1 MHKIQVWMMK
11 RGLSMTKLLAEGLK
25 SGDLEDL
32 VLPLISFDEFESKID
47 DDAVVVGFYVS
58 EQDAAN
64 DLNRFI
70 QKSAIDIIDTDISPA
85 PDGQGFFMVF
95 VELLNTAKTASALF
109 DLVNDVSR
117 LAGSIEWNMS
127 VRDKSD
133 LVPFTADNISAILD
147 AIRKDEDRT
156 IAEFFSD
163 SDLSDFV
170 VENRVLTLNGSSSG
184 THCITYEVLETVQ
197 EVEHFSP
204 ADNLVGAIN
213 LQEKAV
219 ARANKLNRLL
229 GANYLVYETID
240 GRIFVNHNNTGRF
253 VVLGNS

>member
-1 MHKIQVWMMK
+1 
-11 RGLSMTKLLAEGLK
+11 MTKRHLAEGLQ

-47 DDAVVVGFYVS
+47 DDAVVIGFYVS

-70 QKSAIDIIDTDISPA
+70 QKSAIDIIDTDVSPA
-85 PDGQGFFMVF
+85 PDAHGFFLVF
-95 VELLNTAKTASALF
+95 VELLNTEKTASALY

-133 LVPFTADNISAILD
+133 LVPFTSENISTILD
-147 AIRKDEDRT
+147 AIRRDEDRK
-156 IAEFFSD
+156 IAEFFAD
-163 SDLSDFV
+163 SDLTGLL
-170 VENRVLTLNGSSSG
+170 VENKQVQLNGSSGGS
-184 THCITYEVLETVQ
+184 HCITFELHQSVQ
-197 EVEHFSP
+197 EAEQLSP
-204 ADNLVGAIN
+204 AETLNGAIN

-219 ARANKLNRLL
+219 ARANKLNRML
-229 GANYLVYETID
+229 GANYLVYETTD
-240 GRIFVNHNNTGRF
+240 GRVFVNHNNTGRF
-253 VVLGNS
+253 IVLGNL